1 MVFMVKL
8 NKSIHI
14 KIIDIRKV
22 KHRENLN
29 VREGQ
34 SETHVDK
41 YSFNKTTKGFRCYQ
55 QFNNRGPL

>member
-1 MVFMVKL
+1 MVFMAKL
-8 NKSIHI
+8 HKSIHI

-34 SETHVDK
+34 FETPVDK
-41 YSFNKTTKGFRCYQ
+41 YSFNWTTKGFRCYHQ
-55 QFNNRGPL
+55 SNNRGPI